1 MSPIYSGRSDYLNY
15 LPVKLLSDKTIFIED
30 FIKAI
35 NPASGSKVDSNANV
49 TNKTLAVLE
58 SELWKPEFIQVNRAI
73 VYNRLVDMYGEE
85 LAGNY
90 LRDIN
95 QHLIYIHDETSLRP
109 YCASITLYPFL
120 MEGTKN
126 LGGTSK
132 APKNLQ
138 SFCGSFVN
146 LVYQVASDF
155 AGAVATVEFL
165 MYFDYFAKKTYGKD
179 YLLTHSKEVQQ
190 ELQGVVYAMNQP
202 AAARGSQSVF
212 WNISVFDENYF
223 KAMFGEFYFPDGS
236 QPDYES
242 VRDLQHLFMEWFRK
256 ERRKELLTF
265 PVLTAAYLVDKETKQ
280 PIDKD
285 FEHLIAFEMSKGL
298 GFFHY
303 ESTSADSLSSCCR
316 LRNEV
321 ADNTF
326 SYTLG
331 AGGVSTG
338 SFQVITINMNR
349 LLQEYDATKDDYF
362 LLPNVVK
369 RIHKYLSAFHA
380 IITEYIEAGLLPSYS
395 AGYISLDKQY
405 GTIGINGMIEA
416 LEYAGGDKR
425 TQRKCLCVMLNT
437 IKELNKE
444 ERSMYDIRFNTE
456 FVPAENLG
464 IKNAK
469 WDKEDG
475 YYVPRD
481 CYNSYFYPV
490 EDNTLTILDRL
501 EAHSEEVSQ
510 YLDGGAACHLNLEQ
524 LPSVKQAKE
533 IIRIACKLGVP
544 YWTTNVL
551 CTICK
556 DCGAIDPVTRYD
568 CCHSCGSKNLDYGT
582 RVIGYLKPISSFSAG
597 RQKEAAA
604 RHYMK
609 GLKTDD

>member
-95 QHLIYIHDETSLRP
+95 HHLIYIHDETSLRP

-146 LVYQVASDF
+146 LVYQIASDF

-223 KAMFGEFYFPDGS
+223 KAMFGDFYFPDGS

-444 ERSMYDIRFNTE
+444 ERSLYDIRFNTE